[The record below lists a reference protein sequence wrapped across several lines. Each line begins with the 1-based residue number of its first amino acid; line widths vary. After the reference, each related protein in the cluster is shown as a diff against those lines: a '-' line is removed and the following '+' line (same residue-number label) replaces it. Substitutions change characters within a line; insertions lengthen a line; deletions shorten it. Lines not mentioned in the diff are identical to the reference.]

1 MFSPVRRDSK
11 GPRWGWTMLKV
22 VHIIK
27 KKKNVVP
34 VAKELMNSNFLKKG
48 KVRYNQ
54 DTKQKKQEFEEE
66 SSPMTGDTVKSLMNG
81 RNGI

>member
-1 MFSPVRRDSK
+1 MGLDRAKRRACHK
-11 GPRWGWTMLKV
+11 EKQ
-22 VHIIK
+22 
-27 KKKNVVP
+27 NVVP

-66 SSPMTGDTVKSLMNG
+66 SSPMTGDTEKSLMNG
-81 RNGI
+81 GNGI